1 VYRVKSLGGVLTYD
15 GSYLT
20 RLWDWAD
27 LLLLL
32 SAVVALCLPYG
43 SHAAQTAKV
52 TTTGVEIHPTMSVC
66 LAYRI
71 WLHYTPILNVNVLN
85 KRWLGLWLPI
95 TSVLNKR
102 WLGLWLGR

>member
-1 VYRVKSLGGVLTYD
+1 MYRLKSLGGVLTYD

-32 SAVVALCLPYG
+32 SAIVALCLPYG

-52 TTTGVEIHPTMSVC
+52 THTCTSKGVEIHSTYAALYS
-66 LAYRI
+66 
-71 WLHYTPILNVNVLN
+71 HY
-85 KRWLGLWLPI
+85 KR
-95 TSVLNKR
+95 
-102 WLGLWLGR
+102 

>member
-1 VYRVKSLGGVLTYD
+1 MKSLGGVLTYD

-32 SAVVALCLPYG
+32 SALVALCLPYG

-52 TTTGVEIHPTMSVC
+52 TDTRTTKGAEVRSTMSVWV
-66 LAYRI
+66 ATF
-71 WLHYTPILNVNVLN
+71 WLFVHPISIIQFPVLN
-85 KRWLGLWLPI
+85 RRWLGLWV
-95 TSVLNKR
+95 SR
-102 WLGLWLGR
+102 